1 MADRE
6 LPLAERHPAM
16 IERDAALAHLDFLKN
31 TRSWRITRPLRFLMR
46 LIRWGL
52 TPEDRSRLIQWW
64 ANLSGKQGRA
74 ANANGDR
81 SGDAQGPEVGRVRS
95 FATLPAL
102 PALHTQQ
109 SLESTA
115 AGNSKFDVICFA
127 NIEWSARFQ
136 RPQQMMRQF
145 AEHGHRVFYVV
156 ASRRSPGRQTYSLNE
171 VSRGGIRGCTVTA
184 CRRGFL

>member
-81 SGDAQGPEVGRVRS
+81 SGDAQGPEVGRFSPYLRRKLMV
-95 FATLPAL
+95 ALQPLPCARWLEHFPLSYTAL
-102 PALHTQQ
+102 
-109 SLESTA
+109 
-115 AGNSKFDVICFA
+115 I
-127 NIEWSARFQ
+127 
-136 RPQQMMRQF
+136 
-145 AEHGHRVFYVV
+145 
-156 ASRRSPGRQTYSLNE
+156 
-171 VSRGGIRGCTVTA
+171 
-184 CRRGFL
+184 